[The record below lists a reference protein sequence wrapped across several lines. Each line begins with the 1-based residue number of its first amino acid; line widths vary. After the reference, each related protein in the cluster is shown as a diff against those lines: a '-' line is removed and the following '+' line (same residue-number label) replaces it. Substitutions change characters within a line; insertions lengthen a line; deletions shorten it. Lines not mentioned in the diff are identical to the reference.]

1 MNKYE
6 PLDFSTILATS
17 VHDIKNSL
25 FMLLQSIENLDLA
38 ENLTAEQHKSFA
50 DLHFQTSRVNS
61 TVMQLLSLY
70 RDEKQQLPIYI
81 EENSVNELLEDLI
94 DRHRLYLNTHDIS
107 VTIDVD
113 DELFGYFDS
122 DLIGYLL
129 GDVFVNAL
137 RHTKGEVKIYA
148 YYEEQFLIL
157 KIEDNGEGYPLHM
170 LDINNK
176 EDEFYSFNANKGRS
190 GLGLLFAK
198 KIAAAHKSKALKGR
212 IYLENKPKNKGCVFT
227 LCLP

>member
-1 MNKYE
+1 MSKQN

-38 ENLTAEQHKSFA
+38 DNLTDEQHKSFA
-50 DLHFQTSRVNS
+50 DLHYQTSRINS
-61 TVMQLLSLY
+61 TLMQLLSLY

-94 DRHRLYLNTHDIS
+94 DRHRLYLNTHDIN
-107 VTIDVD
+107 VTITIND
-113 DELFGYFDS
+113 DLYGYFDS

-129 GDVFVNAL
+129 GDIFVNAL
-137 RHTKGEVKIYA
+137 RHTKGKVRISA
-148 YYEEQFLIL
+148 FNEENFLIL
-157 KIEDNGEGYPLHM
+157 QVEDDGDGFPEHM
-170 LDINNK
+170 LDVNDK
-176 EDEFYSFNANKGRS
+176 ENEFHNFNANKGRS

-198 KIAAAHKSKALKGR
+198 KIAAAHKSKDLKGQ
-212 IYLENKPKNKGCVFT
+212 ILLENKPDNTGCIFT
-227 LCLP
+227 LRLP